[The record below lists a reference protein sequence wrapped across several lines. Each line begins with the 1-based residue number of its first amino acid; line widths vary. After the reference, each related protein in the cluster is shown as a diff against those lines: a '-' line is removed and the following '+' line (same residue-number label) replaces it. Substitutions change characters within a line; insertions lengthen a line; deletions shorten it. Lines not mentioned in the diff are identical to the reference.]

1 MPKSG
6 DSYVVQLRENHLAWG
21 TYRYTDSRA
30 PRAGEAYLPIPV
42 QRAREFGVYNENAT
56 NGDDVLGKNIF
67 YCATLREYLKAQGC
81 SNAGDIF
88 AKQFAIADDLKGLG
102 RWYRAVGAEPG
113 DRVRVTWISSTEV
126 EIELIKNC

>member
-81 SNAGDIF
+81 SNAGDIY

>member
-6 DSYVVQLRENHLAWG
+6 DSYIVQLRDNHLAWG

-30 PRAGEAYLPIPV
+30 PRTGEAYLPIPV
-42 QRAREFGVYNENAT
+42 QRAREFGVYNENTT
-56 NGDDVLGKNIF
+56 NGDDVLGENIF
-67 YCATLREYLKAQGC
+67 YCVTLRDYLKAQGC
-81 SNAGDIF
+81 SSAGDIY

-102 RWYRAVGAEPG
+102 RWYRAVGAESG
-113 DRVRVTWISSTEV
+113 DSVRVTWISSTEV